1 MVTTATIRTDRIR
14 IAGVPRPPGRG
25 AGALSRAHVTALT
38 ERWLRDLWAAATT
51 GHDEPITPGPG
62 IALACSG
69 SLARRESGPLS
80 DLDLELLLDER
91 CTLAPQ
97 EVSVLAE
104 RLWYPLWDSRLG
116 LDHAVRTVDES
127 RATAREDLATAAAAL
142 DVRCVA
148 GDDRVVTTLRAVLA
162 ADWRTDARRRLPELA
177 ESVRERHGRYGDVDQ
192 TLDPDLKEAE
202 GGLRDMTVLRALA
215 ASWLADY
222 AHDRADGAHHM
233 LLDTRDALQLATGRA
248 RNKLVLE
255 EHGAV
260 AGQLGVDTDEMLRRV
275 SLSGRTVGRELQV
288 TMRRALRART
298 PQVGPERRRPELRA
312 LGDGVYVH
320 EGEVVLGRG
329 ADRAD
334 PLLPLLLARHA
345 ARLALPVSPVTAR
358 NLADQAPDLPSPWPA
373 GALEVFVELLGTGR
387 PLLTVWDSFD
397 DAGLVGRW
405 IPAWDAVR
413 SRHQRNAVHRWTVD
427 RHALECVA
435 VASELAARVERP
447 DLLLLA
453 ALLHDIGKVA
463 GATDHS
469 AVGAEIAEGA
479 LVRLGADPGTTG
491 AVVRLVREHLTLADL
506 AARADSEDPATV
518 ARLCAAV
525 DEDPAL
531 LDVLAALTEADSR
544 ATGPGVWT
552 TWRAGRVQEFVTA
565 ARRRLALTR

>member
-1 MVTTATIRTDRIR
+1 MATTATIRTDRIR

-25 AGALSRAHVTALT
+25 AGALSRAHVTAVT
-38 ERWLRDLWAAATT
+38 ERWLRDLWIAATRA
-51 GHDEPITPGPG
+51 HEDPILPGPG

-91 CTLAPQ
+91 CTLGQ
-97 EVSVLAE
+97 DQVNELAQ

-142 DVRCVA
+142 DVRCLA
-148 GDDRVVTTLRAVLA
+148 GDDRVVTTLRTVLA
-162 ADWRTDARRRLPELA
+162 ADWRTDARHRLPELE
-177 ESVRERHGRYGDVDQ
+177 ESVRGRHARYGDVDQ

-215 ASWLADY
+215 ASWLADF
-222 AHDRADGAHHM
+222 AHDRADAAHHV

-255 EHGAV
+255 EHDAV
-260 AGQLGVDTDEMLRRV
+260 ADQLGVDTDEMLRRV
-275 SLSGRTVGRELQV
+275 SLSGRTVARELQS
-288 TMRRALRART
+288 TMRRSLRART
-298 PQVGPERRRPELRA
+298 PRIGSRHRRPELRP

-329 ADRAD
+329 ADFTD

-345 ARLALPVSPVTAR
+345 ADHALPVSPVTAR
-358 NLADQAPDLPSPWPA
+358 NLADKAVPLPRPWPDP
-373 GALEVFVELLGTGR
+373 ALAVLIDLLGTGR
-387 PLLTVWDSFD
+387 PLLAVWDSLD
-397 DAGLVGRW
+397 DAGLISRW

-413 SRHQRNAVHRWTVD
+413 SRHQRNAIHRWTVD
-427 RHALECVA
+427 RHALECVT
-435 VASELAARVERP
+435 VAAELADRVERP

-469 AVGAEIAEGA
+469 TVGARIAADCLAG
-479 LVRLGADPGTTG
+479 LGADRATAD
-491 AVVRLVREHLTLADL
+491 AVVLLVREHLTLAEL
-506 AARADSEDPATV
+506 AARADSEDE
-518 ARLCAAV
+518 AAV
-525 DEDPAL
+525 DRFCTAVAGDPVL
-531 LDVLAALTEADSR
+531 LEVLAALTEADCR
-544 ATGPGVWT
+544 ATGPGVWSS
-552 TWRAGRVQEFVTA
+552 WRAGRVREFVTA
-565 ARRRLALTR
+565 ARRRLSQR